1 MKTILLCVL
10 STSLGLSLITLVC
23 LLLAPA
29 LEKRYSPKGLY
40 AAAIVLVIGFLVPF
54 SLLLPKPLVTV
65 ELPAQ
70 LDQVLFIY
78 SAPTL
83 RDSEPAP
90 AAHRNEA
97 LGKAAEA
104 PTDASESSPTVSQT
118 AATPIKAT
126 ESGVVYDLPALTA
139 NGAVLPATRF
149 ISWMSLLGWAWL
161 AGAIGML
168 GWQLWQHHRFVRT
181 LRRWRM
187 PCSSDDYL
195 QTLTRTKAEMGL
207 SGDVAMYICPT
218 ISSPM
223 LVGLLRPAIYLPDEA
238 LTEDELALV
247 LRHELTHYRRKDL
260 LVKVALLLCRAVHWF
275 NPVMLPLSRWL
286 CYCQEAS
293 CDSYVTRNASQEE
306 RRFYSETIIRV
317 IRRQVQT
324 RTQLCTSFYGGKNGM
339 KKRIFSI
346 MNQSKRKAGLILCAA
361 LLAATLLCGSVLVL
375 ESDTR
380 LDYPQPAW
388 VHAQNATGTYL
399 LTGPTAN
406 DLRCPMGI
414 YLNGTPVVIQQV
426 VESSSG
432 EGWNSKE
439 GEPNWAEVT
448 IGGDGYELGIHG
460 WMPLHDLVYQSAD
473 TLPTAA
479 LNAGSDTG
487 HTQLY
492 AVNDRETPVIAM
504 RQDGTQVQ
512 VLGQLNHWL
521 HVQLEDQAAFVLLDH
536 ADLGQEADQLLFDLL
551 PQRFGGTTRQE
562 LDANYLYQKHYDEKA
577 ALYGGRPLEFWSV
590 EDKAWF
596 GQLEDVHLQAHDHY
610 YLMPGDDDLPQEKAV
625 ELALA
630 AYAEKA
636 EVDAVTT
643 EDVDVYPGFYR
654 LGYTDPL
661 YWDVII
667 TSKGSTDI
675 LAWITLSSPEGEVVS
690 INGRDPEGLEVPM
703 FSPEGNG

>member
-23 LLLAPA
+23 LLLAPV

-40 AAAIVLVIGFLVPF
+40 AAAIVLVMGFLVPF

-83 RDSEPAP
+83 RDSAPAP
-90 AAHRNEA
+90 AAHMNEA
-97 LGKAAEA
+97 LSKAEEA
-104 PTDASESSPTVSQT
+104 QADAAGASPTVNQT
-118 AATPIKAT
+118 AAAPIKAT
-126 ESGVVYDLPALTA
+126 ESGVVYDLPALMA

-161 AGAIGML
+161 AGAVGVL
-168 GWQLWQHHRFVRT
+168 GWQLWQHHRFVHT
-181 LRRWRM
+181 MRRWRM

-195 QTLTRTKAEMGL
+195 QTLTHTKAEMGL
-207 SGDVAMYICPT
+207 SGDITMYVCPT

-223 LVGLLRPAIYLPDEA
+223 LVGLLHPVIYLPDES
-238 LTEDELALV
+238 LTEDELELV
-247 LRHELTHYRRKDL
+247 LRHELTHYQRKDL
-260 LVKVALLLCRAVHWF
+260 LVKAALLLCRAVHWF

-293 CDSYVTRNASQEE
+293 CDSCVTRNASQEE
-306 RRFYSETIIRV
+306 RRFYSETIIHV

-346 MNQSKRKAGLILCAA
+346 MNQNKRKAGLILCAA
-361 LLAATLLCGSVLVL
+361 LLAATLLCGSMLVL
-375 ESDTR
+375 ESDNQ

-388 VHAQNATGTYL
+388 VHAQSATGTCL

-432 EGWNSKE
+432 EGWNSKD

-448 IGGDGYELGIHG
+448 IGGDGFELGIHG

-512 VLGQLNHWL
+512 VLGQVNHWL

-536 ADLGQEADQLLFDLL
+536 TDLGEEADQLLFDLL
-551 PQRFGGTTRQE
+551 PQRFCGTTRQE
-562 LDANYLYQKHYDEKA
+562 LDANYLYQKHYNEKA

-636 EVDAVTT
+636 ELDAVTT
-643 EDVDVYPGFYR
+643 EEVDVYPGFYR

-690 INGRDPEGLEVPM
+690 INGRDPEGVAVPM
-703 FSPEGNG
+703 VSPEGNG

>member
-1 MKTILLCVL
+1 M
-10 STSLGLSLITLVC
+10 
-23 LLLAPA
+23 
-29 LEKRYSPKGLY
+29 
-40 AAAIVLVIGFLVPF
+40 
-54 SLLLPKPLVTV
+54 
-65 ELPAQ
+65 
-70 LDQVLFIY
+70 
-78 SAPTL
+78 
-83 RDSEPAP
+83 
-90 AAHRNEA
+90 
-97 LGKAAEA
+97 
-104 PTDASESSPTVSQT
+104 
-118 AATPIKAT
+118 
-126 ESGVVYDLPALTA
+126 
-139 NGAVLPATRF
+139 
-149 ISWMSLLGWAWL
+149 
-161 AGAIGML
+161 
-168 GWQLWQHHRFVRT
+168 
-181 LRRWRM
+181 
-187 PCSSDDYL
+187 
-195 QTLTRTKAEMGL
+195 
-207 SGDVAMYICPT
+207 
-218 ISSPM
+218 
-223 LVGLLRPAIYLPDEA
+223 
-238 LTEDELALV
+238 
-247 LRHELTHYRRKDL
+247 
-260 LVKVALLLCRAVHWF
+260 
-275 NPVMLPLSRWL
+275 
-286 CYCQEAS
+286 
-293 CDSYVTRNASQEE
+293 
-306 RRFYSETIIRV
+306 
-317 IRRQVQT
+317 
-324 RTQLCTSFYGGKNGM
+324 
-339 KKRIFSI
+339 
-346 MNQSKRKAGLILCAA
+346 
-361 LLAATLLCGSVLVL
+361 
-375 ESDTR
+375 
-380 LDYPQPAW
+380 
-388 VHAQNATGTYL
+388 
-399 LTGPTAN
+399 
-406 DLRCPMGI
+406 
-414 YLNGTPVVIQQV
+414 

-473 TLPTAA
+473 ALPTAA

-562 LDANYLYQKHYDEKA
+562 LDANYLYQKHYNEKA

-654 LGYTDPL
+654 LGYTDPV

-690 INGRDPEGLEVPM
+690 INGRDPEGVAVPM
-703 FSPEGNG
+703 VSPEGNG